1 MFKGKVEFRQIE
13 QPPGLAAI
21 EISRLAEVSQ
31 VFVVRK
37 DLDRS
42 GGTEKVVAPGIQGS
56 HDSKQLPVVDVV
68 VALRRAERL
77 G

>member
-1 MFKGKVEFRQIE
+1 MFESEVEFRQVE

-21 EISRLAEVSQ
+21 QVSRLTEVSQ
-31 VFVVRK
+31 VLVVRK

-42 GGTEKVVAPGIQGS
+42 GRTEKVVAPGIQGS
-56 HDSKQLPVVDVV
+56 HDSEQLPIVDVV
-68 VALRRAERL
+68 VAFCRAERL